1 MPLLLNR
8 FYTQLYYS
16 PIHSFI
22 IIVDLFNQHIR
33 LNYHIHTKMQYG
45 ISLLTYTLNTNEM
58 DGG

>member
-1 MPLLLNR
+1 MNAIVSQQILYTALL
-8 FYTQLYYS
+8 FTYT
-16 PIHSFI
+16 
-22 IIVDLFNQHIR
+22 DQHIR